1 MAFRL
6 WLKISKLYVALS
18 VASERITEAL
28 KDHHRTHPKEPTARG
43 S

>member
-28 KDHHRTHPKEPTARG
+28 KDHHRTPPRESTARR

>member
-28 KDHHRTHPKEPTARG
+28 KEEVQRLENEIT
-43 S
+43 

>member
-18 VASERITEAL
+18 SASERISEVL
-28 KDHHRTHPKEPTARG
+28 KDHRTAPKEPTARR

>member
-18 VASERITEAL
+18 AASERITEAL
-28 KDHHRTHPKEPTARG
+28 KDHRTPPKEPTARRF
-43 S
+43 